1 MTHYSSKP
9 TQKLKDSVV
18 DSATDAAVILHYPQA
33 GVAELILNRPAKHNA
48 FDDLIIQQLL
58 DKLAE
63 ATANTQ
69 LRLLILRSNG
79 KHFSAGADLNW
90 MQRMAH
96 NSHADN
102 LADAQQLA
110 KLMQT
115 LNSFR
120 TPTLALVQGAAY
132 GGAVGLAACCD
143 IVIASEDARF
153 CLSEVK
159 IGLIP
164 AVISPYVIRAIGE
177 RQARRYFLSA
187 EVIQAEQAQSMGLV
201 HELVSAPAELASA
214 AQRFIQQLSHNSP
227 QAMVAA
233 KALIFTVSQQPID
246 QSVIAITAHSIADI
260 RVSTEGQEGLNAFLN
275 KRRPQWLPEENQ
287 DV

>member
-9 TQKLKDSVV
+9 TQKLKDSVA
-18 DSATDAAVILHYPQA
+18 DSATEAAVILHYPQT

-246 QSVIAITAHSIADI
+246 QSLIATTAHSIADI